1 VASHIFRGLTPD
13 ELAVNYA
20 LDLGQVYAAL
30 AYYYQHKTA
39 MDDQRRADVVRAE
52 QLLADAVAEGME
64 AADITWLDEPEASSH
79 SRQHVERHVLNT
91 WQRTQRSAKK

>member
-1 VASHIFRGLTPD
+1 MTIHSIDTIVSDTRVRGGHPIIAGTRLRVADLVASHIYRGLTPD

-52 QLLADAVAEGME
+52 QLLADSE
-64 AADITWLDEPEASSH
+64 AQKRLI
-79 SRQHVERHVLNT
+79 RVG
-91 WQRTQRSAKK
+91 